1 MIWQNISSSSI
12 FGTFFLRILVI
23 ELFEGFHPEWEKCTW
38 KKAADTCEKP
48 ENHDFES
55 KCKYEKNTNHNVNT
69 SKTANATTNT
79 IGKGTFNYAGR
90 RKKGEPYNAQ
100 GGGGGGDHGPKSLSA
115 RPTGEGLGRG
125 KTQLGTLRAMR
136 DGWDWM
142 RWTFIP
148 ENFCL

>member
-12 FGTFFLRILVI
+12 FGTFFLRILVM

-69 SKTANATTNT
+69 SKTANVATNT

-90 RKKGEPYNAQ
+90 RKKGEP
-100 GGGGGGDHGPKSLSA
+100 
-115 RPTGEGLGRG
+115 
-125 KTQLGTLRAMR
+125 
-136 DGWDWM
+136 
-142 RWTFIP
+142 
-148 ENFCL
+148 